1 MEKASKHEWA
11 ARFALDS
18 IPRIGC
24 RLQKRLLDVYGS
36 AEAVLDAS
44 RETNLS
50 VSGIGEQKIKVLRR
64 IESDRPALVK
74 RLADHLRT
82 DSVDDALGA
91 IIGYSDQA
99 YPTILKEIDDPPP
112 FLWYRGNLDSLAAP
126 CVAIVGTRRASAYGI
141 RTAHRLGYSL
151 ASAGVTIVSGLA
163 HGIDK
168 AAHEGALDAG
178 GLTVAV
184 LGSGLNHIYPREH
197 RGLALK
203 IASTGCLLTEFR
215 PETRPNPNH
224 FPQRN
229 RIISGL
235 SKATIVVEAF
245 EKAGALITAN
255 LCIDQ
260 KRDLYAVPGRIDE
273 ETSSGTN
280 ALLASSA
287 AQVLCS
293 ANQVLM
299 DLGLCGNPAHRKY
312 AERQETTFVLRSKM
326 EQDILDTLQSRS
338 RHIDDLEE
346 ALEFPGPDLW
356 STILKLECDGEI
368 RAIEG
373 NRYERV
379 MRTV

>member
-1 MEKASKHEWA
+1 ME
-11 ARFALDS
+11 
-18 IPRIGC
+18 
-24 RLQKRLLDVYGS
+24 
-36 AEAVLDAS
+36 AS
-44 RETNLS
+44 RRTNLT
-50 VSGIGEQKIKVLRR
+50 VPGVGEQKIGILRKM
-64 IESDRPALVK
+64 EADRPALVK
-74 RLADHLRT
+74 RLAAHLRT
-82 DSVDDALGA
+82 DAVDDALGSL
-91 IIGYSDQA
+91 IGYPDRT

-112 FLWYRGNLDSLAAP
+112 FLWYRGNLDCLTAP
-126 CVAIVGTRRASAYGI
+126 CVAIVGTRRASAYGK
-141 RTAHRLGYSL
+141 RTAHRMGYEL
-151 ASAGVTIVSGLA
+151 ASAGITVVSGLA
-163 HGIDK
+163 YGIDK

-178 GLTVAV
+178 GPTIAV
-184 LGSGLNHIYPREH
+184 LGSGLDQIYPREH
-197 RGLALK
+197 RALALK
-203 IASTGCLLTEFR
+203 IEASGCLISEFR
-215 PETRPNPNH
+215 PDTLPDPKH

-293 ANQVLM
+293 ANQILI
-299 DLGLCGNPAHRKY
+299 DFGLYGIPQTGIYSESQASS
-312 AERQETTFVLRSKM
+312 FGPRSKM
-326 EQDILDTLQSRS
+326 EQDILDTLRSRS

-356 STILKLECDGEI
+356 STILKLEFDGEI

-379 MRTV
+379 NRTVKAD